1 MNDNT
6 NNYIYQL
13 SKGESIMAK
22 TKTERI
28 LSIEEQIAQLANR
41 KKQLIQKQKED
52 DRKVRTKRLIERGAI
67 VESLI
72 SDADMLTNE
81 QVQTFLARTIQTEYA
96 KKILNGLKVQSSE
109 ATAHNPTEATLP
121 KATATEPKDS
131 DTVAQA
137 S

>member
-1 MNDNT
+1 
-6 NNYIYQL
+6 
-13 SKGESIMAK
+13 MAK

-109 ATAHNPTEATLP
+109 ATAPNPTEATLP